1 MAMQTRARRC
11 ALFLPLL
18 LSVVITTAAQQAAPS
33 PVAPSPATPF
43 SATSFPSAASPVSRE
58 TPANTSPGPLVVRD
72 ESRYVVSP
80 GDLLEMSVYGVPEL
94 TLKTRVNSDGD
105 INLPLVNS
113 VHIGGSRLED
123 AQSKIEQSLRTGNYV
138 KNPHVTLLVVEYGSG
153 AEVMGEVARPGIYPV
168 LGSRRLF
175 DILSAAGG
183 TTSNAGRT
191 VVIANRAN
199 QTQRTVLLTNDLQKV
214 MDADVWVYQGETVF
228 VSRAGVIYV
237 VGEVLQPSAF
247 VMENKAEYTAL
258 RALAMAHG
266 PTKFARL
273 SQATI
278 VRRNGDG
285 VEQIPVAL
293 DKIVRSKAP
302 DVKLLPEDIV
312 YVPTNKGKVVA
323 VQAAQ
328 VAVAVATSAAIWS
341 IPRN

>member
-1 MAMQTRARRC
+1 MAVQPSARRC
-11 ALFLPLL
+11 TSL
-18 LSVVITTAAQQAAPS
+18 LSLVLAVVTTTAAAQQG
-33 PVAPSPATPF
+33 VPSPANPSEPDGS
-43 SATSFPSAASPVSRE
+43 SAQSE
-58 TPANTSPGPLVVRD
+58 TPANSSPGPLVVRD
-72 ESRYVVSP
+72 QSRYVVSP
-80 GDLLEMSVYGVPEL
+80 GDLLEVSVYGVQDL
-94 TLKTRVNSDGD
+94 TQKTRVNSDGD

-113 VHIGGSRLED
+113 VHVGGSHLED
-123 AQSKIEQSLRTGNYV
+123 AQSKIEQALRAGNYV
-138 KNPHVTLLVVEYGSG
+138 KNPHVTLLVTEYGSG

-175 DILSAAGG
+175 DLLSAAGG
-183 TTSNAGRT
+183 TTANAGRA

-214 MDADVWVYQGETVF
+214 METDVFVYQGETVF

-237 VGEVLQPSAF
+237 VGEVLQPNSF
-247 VMENKAEYTAL
+247 VMENKTEYTAL
-258 RALAMAHG
+258 RAIAMAHG

-285 VEQIPVAL
+285 VLQIPVAL
-293 DKIVRSKAP
+293 DKIARSKAP

-328 VAVAVATSAAIWS
+328 IAVAVATSAAIWS
-341 IPRN
+341 VPHN